1 MAAVEVP
8 QTLEYMGGQLNA
20 VPILEVENFTNWE
33 KRFMCHMIGIEPQFE
48 NIIKNGPFIPMVAGQ
63 RKPEGQWTG
72 DVRKAAN
79 LDQQLK
85 SLIMSILP
93 NDQMNSD
100 FQDSPDDEEDTRSSH
115 EYLIDLEE
123 EYQAR
128 ALLAKSKRFFKN
140 AKKVPEMVNGEDL
153 HEKVLKP
160 WLPEAKDF
168 ILSNHDTGRILP
180 VESQRNIID
189 PLVAVTNSSATD
201 YDSADESSV
210 CSTPL
215 PPLKKLDGAKP
226 VSRRKTIKSILK
238 SKSTFKVE
246 TLKYVIINE
255 PSSAPAKGS
264 KISSALKVDLAPV
277 SKLKSVKIKDDPPL
291 SIVMK
296 N

>member
-140 AKKVPEMVNGEDL
+140 G
-153 HEKVLKP
+153 
-160 WLPEAKDF
+160 
-168 ILSNHDTGRILP
+168 T
-180 VESQRNIID
+180 QRF
-189 PLVAVTNSSATD
+189 SSAKATD
-201 YDSADESSV
+201 QTE
-210 CSTPL
+210 CHTCG
-215 PPLKKLDGAKP
+215 KKGHVARECWSKTLVPSYQSPFQLG
-226 VSRRKTIKSILK
+226 VSRR
-238 SKSTFKVE
+238 
-246 TLKYVIINE
+246 NR
-255 PSSAPAKGS
+255 
-264 KISSALKVDLAPV
+264 
-277 SKLKSVKIKDDPPL
+277 
-291 SIVMK
+291 K
-296 N
+296 NRNCNTPKMGRSRIWVGECYFIDQ